1 MISGPLGRL
10 KTPFRMMTYLLV
22 GVDSTTN
29 SLRLLNVVTDEEN
42 PHKVPC
48 LRMMLVTKV
57 TMATMIAVADAT
69 NACCIIIFIIF
80 IIRFVCELI
89 RRLL

>member
-1 MISGPLGRL
+1 
-10 KTPFRMMTYLLV
+10 
-22 GVDSTTN
+22 
-29 SLRLLNVVTDEEN
+29 
-42 PHKVPC
+42 VPC

-69 NACCIIIFIIF
+69 NACCIIIFF
-80 IIRFVCELI
+80 IRFFCELI